1 LLKAGIK
8 IYERHDAL
16 MHAKTASIDGVWA
29 TVGSTNLDWRSFLH
43 NDEVNAVI
51 LGLDFALQ
59 MDAMFARDLAE
70 SKRVTLEQWRRRPF
84 MCRVKEFIARLGAYW
99 L

>member
-1 LLKAGIK
+1 VK

-16 MHAKTASIDGVWA
+16 MHAKTASIDGVWS

-51 LGLDFALQ
+51 LGRDFALQ
-59 MDAMFARDLAE
+59 MDAMFTEDLAASE
-70 SKRVTLEQWRRRPF
+70 RVTLEQWRHRPF
-84 MCRVKEFIARLGAYW
+84 ICRVQEFIARLCAYW

>member
-1 LLKAGIK
+1 VKL
-8 IYERHDAL
+8 YERRGAML
-16 MHAKTASIDGVWA
+16 HAKTALIDGVWS

-51 LGLDFALQ
+51 LGQGFGAQ
-59 MDAMFARDLAE
+59 MQAMFDADIAASTELTADRWDARPLAD
-70 SKRVTLEQWRRRPF
+70 RA
-84 MCRVKEFIARLGAYW
+84 KEIAAHLWEYW